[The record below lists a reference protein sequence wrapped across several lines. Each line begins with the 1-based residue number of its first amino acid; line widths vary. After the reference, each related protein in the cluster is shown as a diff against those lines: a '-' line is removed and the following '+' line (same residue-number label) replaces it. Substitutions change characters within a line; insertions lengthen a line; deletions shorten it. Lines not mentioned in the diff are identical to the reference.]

1 MSYRLYFPL
10 FISYL
15 IITMTLQNSTNLTS
29 NFFPFENKGGA
40 NSIKLSPNQFLIDL
54 NSVI

>member
-10 FISYL
+10 FISYH